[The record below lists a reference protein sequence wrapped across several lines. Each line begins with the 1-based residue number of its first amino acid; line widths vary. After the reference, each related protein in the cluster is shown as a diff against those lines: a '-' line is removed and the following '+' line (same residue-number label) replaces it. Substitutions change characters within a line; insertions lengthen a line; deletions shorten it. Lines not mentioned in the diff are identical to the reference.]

1 MGRSLEKE
9 MATHSNTLA
18 WKISWTEEAGGLQ
31 SRGLQRTGPNWACAH
46 YRTIRVKIKIDESGK
61 ALNETTNPKGLL

>member
-1 MGRSLEKE
+1 

-18 WKISWTEEAGGLQ
+18 WKISWTEEAGRLQ
-31 SRGLQRTGPNWACAH
+31 SRGLQRTGPNWAPTH

-61 ALNETTNPKGLL
+61 ALNEKTNPREFL